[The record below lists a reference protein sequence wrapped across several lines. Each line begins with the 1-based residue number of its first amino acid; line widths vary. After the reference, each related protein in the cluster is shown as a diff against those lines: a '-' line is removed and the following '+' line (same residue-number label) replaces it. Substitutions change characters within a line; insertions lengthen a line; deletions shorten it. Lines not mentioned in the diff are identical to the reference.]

1 MCKRL
6 CFLVRNVK
14 RFCCA
19 MAAEPLLSDDNTTHR
34 TSTTAASAT
43 AAVPS
48 GIALLASNA
57 LSLVTAVGINAS
69 VTVLC
74 LCLVVTCLIFAVH
87 RFFGRREE
95 RDKLCD
101 IVTSRYWNNEDQIIS
116 VIQMMTK
123 MREAII
129 FHDISAFHVLSY
141 KYRCDNDV
149 YNTNR
154 SRPDDTGLA
163 PSVSDS
169 VDTFAVLKKIEH
181 LFDALILELPYVR
194 RCPRNVADTF
204 GSTVFGLAQVTSL
217 IWCDHKARLVR
228 HLVNYFVGRDAAE
241 TFERALMSDRDLET
255 MILSKVPYVGQ
266 LYLNVDHFVLKD
278 VVILNEAK
286 VELKAKIRYVDT
298 ILARNGKILASKEQ
312 AIIESYYAARDICLK
327 NGFIQ
332 SKMYFPE
339 MVTKFGGPPKIDEC
353 VVCLRHLVR
362 LMCYGTNMKKMEN
375 DEGFYQFLM
384 QLHEV
389 LYTWVDAHA
398 MLEVIE
404 RSRSNIISYLHGI
417 TVEQILMDREF
428 TKAKLEHIEKELFQN
443 LRYLA
448 VPALE
453 REPKTQPPS
462 SAPLKAPTERLF
474 PAESEISV
482 YTMAPSTSSYVMK
495 PPQTSPEHRVIISEA
510 QERGMEQGSTISGS
524 SLYVTAG
531 SLSSAS
537 ESTLPESKA
546 VSLTPRRVEI
556 VEASESEGECFE
568 TPV

>member
-1 MCKRL
+1 
-6 CFLVRNVK
+6 
-14 RFCCA
+14 
-19 MAAEPLLSDDNTTHR
+19 MAAEALLSADNATHR
-34 TSTTAASAT
+34 TTTTGAT
-43 AAVPS
+43 TTTAVPS
-48 GIALLASNA
+48 GIAVLATNA

-101 IVTSRYWNNEDQIIS
+101 IVTSRYWNNEDQIIN

-123 MREAII
+123 MREAVI

-149 YNTNR
+149 YGTTR
-154 SRPDDTGLA
+154 SRPADTSLA

-228 HLVNYFVGRDAAE
+228 HLVNYFMGRDAAE

-278 VVILNEAK
+278 VTILDEAK
-286 VELKAKIRYVDT
+286 MELKAKIRYVDT

-327 NGFIQ
+327 NGFVQ
-332 SKMYFPE
+332 SKMHFPD
-339 MVTKFGGPPKIDEC
+339 MVTKFGGPRKIDEC

-389 LYTWVDAHA
+389 LYSWVDAHA

-428 TKAKLEHIEKELFQN
+428 TKAKLEHIEKELCQN

-448 VPALE
+448 VPPLE
-453 REPKTQPPS
+453 REPKAQPLPPS
-462 SAPLKAPTERLF
+462 GPLKAPSERLF

-495 PPQTSPEHRVIISEA
+495 PPQTSPEHRVVVSEA
-510 QERGMEQGSTISGS
+510 GLLAQQRGMEQGSTISGS

-537 ESTLPESKA
+537 ESTLPEVKA